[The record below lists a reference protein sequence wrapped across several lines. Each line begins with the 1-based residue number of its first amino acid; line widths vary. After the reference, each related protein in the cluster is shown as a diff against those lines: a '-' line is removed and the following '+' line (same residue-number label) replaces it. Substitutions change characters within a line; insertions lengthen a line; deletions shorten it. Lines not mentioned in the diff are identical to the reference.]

1 MSVRNDS
8 CMKWLLRQLP
18 ALILSALFN
27 FSCELSFAILAYLGT
42 SCCDTATQRLCSRWL
57 LGRFVGFLFIKKVF
71 SSGGTPGGEFFIKE
85 SQGCFP
91 LVPDALSPFGFRVAP
106 EAALVFVGFMPAF
119 AAIATAS
126 AFIAGFAFLGYS
138 TGLNLMYIFTIV
150 ALVGGAIATTPTV
163 GTTVGV
169 VVTARFRRISIV
181 LAALLRLKFLP
192 RLHVILEA

>member
-1 MSVRNDS
+1 M
-8 CMKWLLRQLP
+8 
-18 ALILSALFN
+18 
-27 FSCELSFAILAYLGT
+27 
-42 SCCDTATQRLCSRWL
+42 
-57 LGRFVGFLFIKKVF
+57 
-71 SSGGTPGGEFFIKE
+71 
-85 SQGCFP
+85 
-91 LVPDALSPFGFRVAP
+91 AP